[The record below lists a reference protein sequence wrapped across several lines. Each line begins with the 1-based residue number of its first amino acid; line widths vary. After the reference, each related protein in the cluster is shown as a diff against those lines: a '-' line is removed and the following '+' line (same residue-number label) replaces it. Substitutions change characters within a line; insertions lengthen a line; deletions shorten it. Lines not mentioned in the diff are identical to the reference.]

1 MLSIIQKILN
11 IFKITLV
18 QNTLKIYKLDY
29 LNNRIT
35 IRQSITSKT
44 AQDIINNNIV
54 IGIIDK
60 KPVLSIRKD

>member
-29 LNNRIT
+29 LNNDLKSYYLDEKRLDKDNPLHLKQLKILLIT
-35 IRQSITSKT
+35 I
-44 AQDIINNNIV
+44 
-54 IGIIDK
+54 
-60 KPVLSIRKD
+60 LL